1 MATTISSKHL
11 WLELRPDYID
21 ANFEQVLSYLQ
32 SYRNNNKSEDSF
44 YQTTLSLMRQRAQ
57 ELVIEE

>member
-32 SYRNNNKSEDSF
+32 SYRNNNKS
-44 YQTTLSLMRQRAQ
+44 
-57 ELVIEE
+57 